1 MNIGFSSNAFTNYS
15 LTDSIKIIS
24 KIGYDGIEIVL
35 DEPHAFLPLQKNEI
49 TKIKESLSKNNLL
62 VSNLNA
68 NTVLGWKNNFNGEKF
83 EPSLSNPN
91 QKLRSWRIDYTKQA
105 IDLAHILNSKS
116 ICITSGLNTMENSNQ
131 CFQLFQDSL
140 IDLCEYAEKKNV
152 LIAIEYEP
160 YLLVDNSEKVL
171 KLLSNDFK
179 NIGLNFDT
187 CHAEVTKENLSKII
201 SSFGKKIFH
210 THISD
215 CKNNVHFHLIPGL
228 GDINFKEMYHSLK
241 KIGYDGYLTAELYP
255 YSDNPEEVASKA
267 FIYLKN
273 LMN

>member
-15 LTDSIKIIS
+15 LINSIEIIS

-35 DEPHAFLPLQKNEI
+35 DVPHAFLPLQKNEI

-68 NTVLGWKNNFNGEKF
+68 NTVLGWKNDFNGEKF
-83 EPSLSNPN
+83 EPSLSNSN
-91 QKLRSWRIDYTKQA
+91 QKLRSWRIEYTKQA
-105 IDLAHILNSKS
+105 IDLAHFLNSKS
-116 ICITSGLNTMENSNQ
+116 ICITSGLIDVENTEQ
-131 CFQLFQDSL
+131 CLYLFRNSL
-140 IDLCEYAEKKNV
+140 IELGEYAEKKNV

-160 YLLVDNSEKVL
+160 YLLIDNSEKVL

-187 CHAEVTKENLSKII
+187 CHAEVTKENLSKTI
-201 SSFGKKIFH
+201 SSFGQKIFH

-228 GDINFKEMYHSLK
+228 GDINFNEMYHSLK
-241 KIGYDGYLTAELYP
+241 NIGYDGYLTAELYP
-255 YSDNPEEVASKA
+255 YSDNPEEATSKA